1 MAERRQLPPQ
11 IRRIELARRS
21 DGKPVVRY
29 QLTVDTGIVDGR
41 RKQFRRRYATERD
54 ARDALAEIRGQL
66 AQGSYVQPSQLT
78 VRQACDDWLA
88 AKHGLKPSTCTVT
101 ERHSRRSQSTSATSQ
116 SKTSRNDISMISW
129 RPYGRVADLP
139 DGQDS

>member
-11 IRRIELARRS
+11 IRRVELARRS

-41 RKQFRRRYATERD
+41 RKQFRRRYATERE
-54 ARDALAEIRGQL
+54 AREALAEVRGSL

-88 AKHGLKPSTCTVT
+88 AKHRPETVN
-101 ERHSRRSQSTSATSQ
+101 RPRS
-116 SKTSRNDISMISW
+116 
-129 RPYGRVADLP
+129 PH
-139 DGQDS
+139 